1 MTATIAHH
9 LFLASQSPRRRELL
23 ARLGLSFEVIDAT
36 VEERRLPGETA
47 TGYVQRVARDKAGA
61 GWLQVAAVQG
71 AVVLAADTEVI
82 LDDDVFGK
90 PSDRAD
96 AERMLRRLG
105 GRTHEV
111 ITAIAVVSAGRDMEI
126 LNRSTVTFVGWTEPG
141 LNAYLDTDE
150 WRGKAGAYAIQGR
163 AEAFISRIEG
173 SYSSVMGLPV
183 HDTATVLRAFGLD
196 C

>member
-1 MTATIAHH
+1 MTHH

-36 VEERRLPGETA
+36 VEEQRLPGETA

-61 GWLQVAAVQG
+61 GWLQVAAVHG

-90 PSDRAD
+90 PADRAD

-105 GRTHEV
+105 GRTHDV
-111 ITAIAVVSAGRDMEI
+111 VTAIAVVSAGREMEV
-126 LNRSTVTFVGWTEPG
+126 LNRSTVTFVDWTASG

-150 WRGKAGAYAIQGR
+150 WKGKAGAYAIQGR
-163 AEAFISRIEG
+163 AEAYISRIEG
-173 SYSSVMGLPV
+173 SYSGVMGLPV
-183 HDTATVLRAFGLD
+183 HDTATVLRGFGLD